1 MAYGDKGDF
10 DRAIAD
16 FTTAIYLDPELALVY
31 YNRGEAWLHLGK
43 WEDAKSDLT
52 TASNMGVDIIDLF
65 HNLYS
70 SIGDFEGRH
79 GVKLPVDIAA
89 MLTPRT

>member
-16 FTTAIYLDPELALVY
+16 FTTAIDLNPELALAY

-43 WEDAKSDLT
+43 WADVKSDLT
-52 TASNMGVDIIDLF
+52 TARNMGVDIIALF

-70 SIGDFEGRH
+70 SVADFESRH
-79 GVKLPVDIAA
+79 GVKLPEDMAG
-89 MLTPRT
+89 MLTPRA